1 MNLQSLLRASRQELL
16 ADAVES
22 VRRARLEHY
31 EAAGPGLIR
40 QRLDDLL
47 GLVIDAVG
55 QRNLAAIVD
64 HANAVATKRFEEGVD
79 LSEVQTAFNVLEE
92 ALWLHILKRVPAAEQ
107 GEALGLVGTVLGA
120 GKDVLARTYVSM
132 ATRTRTPSLN
142 LDAMFSGTETFQP
155 PTQGLILPGKHEF
168 HSICKT

>member
-1 MNLQSLLRASRQELL
+1 MNLQTLLRESRQELL
-16 ADAVES
+16 AEAVES

-31 EAAGPGLIR
+31 ETAGPERVR

-55 QRNLAAIVD
+55 QRNLAAIVA
-64 HANAVATKRFEEGVD
+64 HADRVAAQRFEAGVD

-92 ALWLHILKRVPAAEQ
+92 ALWLRILKQLPAAEQ

-120 GKDVLARTYVSM
+120 GKDALARKYVSM

-142 LDAMFSGTETFQP
+142 LEALFSGTETF
-155 PTQGLILPGKHEF
+155 
-168 HSICKT
+168 